1 MTDMLIEDAEAI
13 MRANVKSGD
22 IFAFSGSGLPSQM
35 VKFATQSEYV
45 HVAIVVW
52 VDRRAVQNH
61 AILLA
66 ESHID
71 VSLPSVGSG
80 KRRLGVQFQWLTDR
94 LASNPGPIWW
104 IPLEPP
110 LDPAAIVKLRQWL
123 QMTEAAQTP
132 YDFKQAIGIG
142 LVAMGWS
149 GLSQSDDHAFFCSE
163 LVIRSLQVA
172 GVVDPALNAAT
183 CSPVNVID
191 LPCFGTPILVKAK
204 GVGA

>member
-1 MTDMLIEDAEAI
+1 MTDMVIEDAYAT
-13 MRANVKSGD
+13 MRANVKPGD

-35 VKFATQSEYV
+35 VKLATQSEYV

-52 VDRRAVQNH
+52 VDRCVVQNN
-61 AILLA
+61 AILVA

-71 VSLPSVGSG
+71 LSLPSVGTG

-94 LASNPGPIWW
+94 LNHKPAPIWW

-110 LDPAAIVKLRQWL
+110 LDTAAIVKLRQWL
-123 QMTEAAQTP
+123 QMAEAAQTP

-172 GVVDPALNAAT
+172 GAVDPELNAAT

-191 LPCFGTPILVKAK
+191 LPCFGTPRLIK
-204 GVGA
+204 GAQ

>member
-1 MTDMLIEDAEAI
+1 MKDMLIETAEAT
-13 MRANVKSGD
+13 MRANVKPGD
-22 IFAFSGSGLPSQM
+22 IFAFSGSSLPSQM
-35 VKFATQSEYV
+35 VKLATQSEYV

-52 VDRRAVQNH
+52 VDRRVTQNN
-61 AILLA
+61 AILIA

-71 VSLPSVGSG
+71 VSLPSVGTG
-80 KRRLGVQFQWLTDR
+80 TRRLGVQFQWLSDR
-94 LASNPGPIWW
+94 LATKPGPIWW

-110 LDPAAIVKLRQWL
+110 LAEVAIGKLRQWL

-163 LVIRSLQVA
+163 LVMRSLQVA
-172 GVVDPALNAAT
+172 GAVDPALNAAT

-191 LPCFGTPILVKAK
+191 LPCFGIPVLIKAK
-204 GVGA
+204 GVDA

>member
-1 MTDMLIEDAEAI
+1 MLIEDAYAT

-35 VKFATQSEYV
+35 VKLATQSEYV
-45 HVAIVVW
+45 HVAIVAW
-52 VDRRAVQNH
+52 VDRRVAQNN
-61 AILLA
+61 AILIA

-71 VSLPSVGSG
+71 VSLPSVGTG
-80 KRRLGVQFQWLTDR
+80 QRRLGVQFQWLSDR
-94 LASNPGPIWW
+94 LQSKPGPIWW
-104 IPLEPP
+104 IPLIPA
-110 LDPAAIVKLRQWL
+110 LDAAAVERMRQWL
-123 QMTEAAQTP
+123 QLTEAAQTP

-149 GLSQSDDHAFFCSE
+149 GLSQSDDHALFCSE

-172 GVVDPALNAAT
+172 GAVDPELNAAT

-191 LPCFGTPILVKAK
+191 LPCFGTPILIKTK
-204 GVGA
+204 GVNA